1 MKRVFTKLTL
11 ALFVIVVYT
20 NVTLAQICPGVTNLT
35 ATVSPYNTV
44 TLNWTSPPQSE
55 WPAEDID
62 YRFYNGGDWIG
73 NGYNDAELSSWTTP
87 VLAVGTHNLG
97 VLVYYYNSSDL
108 VCIADTVF
116 VEATITELYTC
127 PVVTNLYA
135 TINSDNTVVLNW
147 TNPPQSEWPTE
158 NIDHRFYDVEDF
170 LGVDYTGEI
179 SSWITPVLMSGT
191 HNIGVQICYY
201 NTGVC
206 IHLSDIVF
214 VEVEILENYYCPS
227 VENLTATV
235 NENNSVTL
243 NWTIPDSSTWPST
256 CEGDLSFIF
265 GVGEMQ
271 YGSSDIDDLTSWTS
285 GVFPDGTYTFVVS
298 IEYRNN
304 IGHYVCSAQAYTT
317 VTIGEIACPPVEN
330 LTATVNPDNTV
341 TLNWTNPDSSTWPS
355 DCQGNLNFD
364 FYIEDYVGYDDTD
377 NLTTWTSNVLSN
389 GTHILRV
396 IVSYHDNNG
405 IFICEAEAN
414 IILTISGSFDC
425 PSVTN
430 LTATVN
436 PDNTVTLNWTNQEPP
451 SNCVDTY
458 YEFYLGATYLW
469 DIDIDGL
476 TSWTTDVLTNGT
488 HTMSVVVYY
497 YDTNLD
503 LICSAITSTTVT
515 ISGSLDCPPVTDLNA
530 TINENNTVTL
540 TWTNPQPAEFPT
552 GCTGNFDFEF
562 YDGIYF
568 IGYDETDDLT
578 SWTTPVLSPGT
589 RTLAVVVEYY
599 DDSFNYICSAEA
611 NITVITTDIGDIKS
625 SLFSAE
631 IFPNPANDI
640 LNIVS
645 DSEII
650 SYELYDAVG
659 RLMLNDSNVSN
670 TESLV
675 NVSSLKHGMY
685 MLRLNTMNGSGTYKI
700 IKN

>member
-364 FYIEDYVGYDDTD
+364 FYIEDY
-377 NLTTWTSNVLSN
+377 
-389 GTHILRV
+389 
-396 IVSYHDNNG
+396 
-405 IFICEAEAN
+405 
-414 IILTISGSFDC
+414 
-425 PSVTN
+425 
-430 LTATVN
+430 
-436 PDNTVTLNWTNQEPP
+436 
-451 SNCVDTY
+451 
-458 YEFYLGATYLW
+458 
-469 DIDIDGL
+469 
-476 TSWTTDVLTNGT
+476 
-488 HTMSVVVYY
+488 
-497 YDTNLD
+497 
-503 LICSAITSTTVT
+503 
-515 ISGSLDCPPVTDLNA
+515 
-530 TINENNTVTL
+530 
-540 TWTNPQPAEFPT
+540 
-552 GCTGNFDFEF
+552 
-562 YDGIYF
+562 
-568 IGYDETDDLT
+568 
-578 SWTTPVLSPGT
+578 
-589 RTLAVVVEYY
+589 
-599 DDSFNYICSAEA
+599 
-611 NITVITTDIGDIKS
+611 
-625 SLFSAE
+625 
-631 IFPNPANDI
+631 
-640 LNIVS
+640 
-645 DSEII
+645 
-650 SYELYDAVG
+650 
-659 RLMLNDSNVSN
+659 
-670 TESLV
+670 
-675 NVSSLKHGMY
+675 
-685 MLRLNTMNGSGTYKI
+685 
-700 IKN
+700 